1 VYPKLIYVFAVLLLV
16 SPLGA
21 QVDCASAAAVGE
33 GAHAYDTSAG
43 TTSGAAACDSDME
56 NDTWFAYT
64 ASCSGDATVSTCG
77 QTGTDSDSVLI
88 VYDSCANANENCI
101 TSADDGCGDSGFM
114 SEVTFAVTGGTT
126 YMVQLGGSQGPG
138 GTGTLEISLL
148 TPGNCAGAVAVGE
161 GAHEYDTSACTTSGA
176 AACETFMSKDTW
188 FAYTASGTGTASI
201 STCGQTG
208 TDFNSVLIVYD
219 NCASA
224 NGFCIASSDDGCG
237 VTGFMSE
244 VTFAVATGTTYMVQ
258 LGGSQGPGGTGGTG
272 GTGTLEISLSTFRRG
287 DANDSGE
294 FDGVADALALL
305 GYLFSSSEHTCIDAL
320 DSNDDGQIDITDA
333 YYLLH
338 YQFSSGEAPPAPGIG
353 SCGVD
358 PTDDALDCESYES
371 CG

>member
-1 VYPKLIYVFAVLLLV
+1 MYPKLIYVFAVLLLV

-43 TTSGAAACDSDME
+43 TPSGAAACDSDME

-114 SEVTFAVTGGTT
+114 SEVTFAVTG
-126 YMVQLGGSQGPG
+126 
-138 GTGTLEISLL
+138 
-148 TPGNCAGAVAVGE
+148 
-161 GAHEYDTSACTTSGA
+161 
-176 AACETFMSKDTW
+176 
-188 FAYTASGTGTASI
+188 
-201 STCGQTG
+201 
-208 TDFNSVLIVYD
+208 
-219 NCASA
+219 
-224 NGFCIASSDDGCG
+224 
-237 VTGFMSE
+237 
-244 VTFAVATGTTYMVQ
+244 GTTYMVQ